1 MNFELPTFRNQLS
14 MKCIDVAFYGGDTLS
29 LLLGHVPVGDHQRLL
44 QLPLDKM
51 ASSLRPLPMF
61 GDYTASLNSEADYGL
76 QSRDVF
82 DSALSDLSCHRE
94 LENIAAASAAISGP
108 RKVCTVDTR

>member
-1 MNFELPTFRNQLS
+1 MRG
-14 MKCIDVAFYGGDTLS
+14 IDLAFYGGDTLS

-61 GDYTASLNSEADYGL
+61 GDYAASLNHESDYGL
-76 QSRDVF
+76 QCRDQRF
-82 DSALSDLSCHRE
+82 ISFSLWLSKPSTPEQGSL
-94 LENIAAASAAISGP
+94 
-108 RKVCTVDTR
+108 